1 MLSRS
6 RVEEIEVDGGRNKVT
21 GVRFTSG
28 EGTVSTLAC
37 DLVVDA
43 SGRGAL
49 TLAVLDS
56 LGLPRP
62 AEIEIGVDIAYASA
76 VFERWTMRQPSGRQS
91 CIFLGRP
98 ESSRAAFLFS
108 IENGHWI
115 LALGGAHGD
124 LPPAEADGY
133 MAFLGSLRRRTIF
146 DAVRKARRI
155 SDIARF
161 AFPSSFRRRFENLR
175 SFPRGLVP
183 IADVISRFNPVF
195 GQGMS
200 VAAQEATALSHLL
213 GSRET
218 SADPLDGLAEAFF
231 QQIQP
236 LLATP
241 WSVAEND
248 FIYPQTRGQR
258 PHDIE
263 GRLRYG
269 AALLRVAAQDP
280 AVHKTM
286 VEVNMLLKPLSTLR
300 EPEIAN
306 RVLAQMGVQH

>member
-1 MLSRS
+1 M
-6 RVEEIEVDGGRNKVT
+6 
-21 GVRFTSG
+21 
-28 EGTVSTLAC
+28 
-37 DLVVDA
+37 DA

-76 VFERWTMRQPSGRQS
+76 VFEAPDNAPTEWKAIMHFPRA
-91 CIFLGRP
+91 P

-183 IADVISRFNPVF
+183 IADVISRLILCLV
-195 GQGMS
+195 
-200 VAAQEATALSHLL
+200 
-213 GSRET
+213 
-218 SADPLDGLAEAFF
+218 
-231 QQIQP
+231 
-236 LLATP
+236 
-241 WSVAEND
+241 
-248 FIYPQTRGQR
+248 
-258 PHDIE
+258 
-263 GRLRYG
+263 
-269 AALLRVAAQDP
+269 RV
-280 AVHKTM
+280 
-286 VEVNMLLKPLSTLR
+286 
-300 EPEIAN
+300 
-306 RVLAQMGVQH
+306 